1 MDNRHHPGDP
11 GLRQAHRPLRGF
23 PQSVGFPAGPGVTSC
38 RLSWKSALP
47 RRGLIAAQK
56 VNGRVK
62 IKRKTNQIDQTQKA
76 FLVLF
81 NLLDFGFDVEAAI
94 KLR

>member
-1 MDNRHHPGDP
+1 MTGHPCP
-11 GLRQAHRPLRGF
+11 GSPSRRRPV
-23 PQSVGFPAGPGVTSC
+23 SS
-38 RLSWKSALP
+38 SWKSALL

-62 IKRKTNQIDQTQKA
+62 IKRKTNQTDQTQKA

>member
-1 MDNRHHPGDP
+1 MTGHPCP
-11 GLRQAHRPLRGF
+11 GTPSRQRP
-23 PQSVGFPAGPGVTSC
+23 VGS
-38 RLSWKSALP
+38 SWKSALLW
-47 RRGLIAAQK
+47 RSLIAAQK

-94 KLR
+94 KRR

>member
-1 MDNRHHPGDP
+1 MTGHPCP
-11 GLRQAHRPLRGF
+11 GTPSRQRP
-23 PQSVGFPAGPGVTSC
+23 VGS
-38 RLSWKSALP
+38 SWKSALL

-56 VNGRVK
+56 VNGEVKIK
-62 IKRKTNQIDQTQKA
+62 IKRKTNQIDKTQKA